1 MPVMIYAPQ
10 LMSTALPCVPSNIL
24 DFPVVGMGRGK
35 EVGGGTGI
43 YIQLFLLGL

>member
-10 LMSTALPCVPSNIL
+10 FMSTPLPCVPSNIL
-24 DFPVVGMGRGK
+24 DFPVVGMGSGK
-35 EVGGGTGI
+35 GGGTGI